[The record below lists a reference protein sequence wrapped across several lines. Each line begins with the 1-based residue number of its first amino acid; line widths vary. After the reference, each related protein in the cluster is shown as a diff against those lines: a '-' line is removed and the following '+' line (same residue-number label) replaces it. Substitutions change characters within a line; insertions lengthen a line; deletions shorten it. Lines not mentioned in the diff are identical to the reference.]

1 MLIHYFCTSKSICT
15 FNSYSAMKILTAA
28 QFKIIDNY
36 TIEHEPVSSI
46 DLMERASRAMADR
59 ICARWTVDTPIKIF
73 AGPGNNGGDA
83 LAIARMLCEA
93 RYKVTVYLFNTSD
106 SLSPDCET
114 NKQRLMKYQMDELNA
129 MRPYSVIFT
138 EVTSEFKPPVL
149 EKDDLVIDGL
159 FGTGLSRPLNGGFAS
174 VVKYINASPATVVAI
189 DVPSGLMCEDNT
201 YNVMTHIVKADVT
214 YTVQNP
220 KLAFFFPENEPYV
233 GEWEVLDIG
242 IQDPENEE
250 TKTPYF
256 LTEKDEF
263 KMALKKRSRFA
274 HKGSVG
280 KALLIAGKK
289 GMAGAAVL
297 SAKAC
302 LRGGVGKLTVRTPEC
317 NVRVL
322 QSAVPEA
329 VLNVDVDNNCF
340 SQSFDTADYDAM
352 GIGPGIGTSS
362 YTTQAFIEQVSLAKC
377 PAVIDA
383 DALNICGSH
392 RGWIAQLPKYCIL
405 TPHKKELFGL
415 IGTTR
420 NSYEELERTRDLAMR
435 QQLYIIIK
443 GAYSAVCT
451 PEGNVYFNS
460 TGNPGM
466 ATAGSGDV
474 LTGIIL
480 ALLAQSYPP
489 EMAARLG
496 VYLHGLAGDIV
507 AEELCEESLI
517 ASDLVDYLPRAFRAL
532 RGKQN

>member
-1 MLIHYFCTSKSICT
+1 
-15 FNSYSAMKILTAA
+15 MKILSAA
-28 QFKIIDNY
+28 QFKVIDSY

-46 DLMERASRAMADR
+46 DLMERASRAVADK
-59 ICARWTVDTPIKIF
+59 ICGRWAVDTPVKIF

-93 RYKVTVYLFNTSD
+93 KYRVTVYLFNTSNG
-106 SLSPDCET
+106 LSPDCEA
-114 NKQRLMKYQMDELNA
+114 NKKRLMKYCMEEMSALGRFCVA
-129 MRPYSVIFT
+129 FT

-149 EKDDLVIDGL
+149 EEGDLVIDGL

-189 DVPSGLMCEDNT
+189 DIPSGLMCEDNT
-201 YNVMTHIVKADVT
+201 YNVMSHIVKADVT
-214 YTVQNP
+214 YTIQNP
-220 KLAFFFPENEPYV
+220 KLAFFFAENEGYV

-242 IQDPENEE
+242 IVDPDNEE

-256 LTEKDEF
+256 LTEGNDF
-263 KMALKKRSRFA
+263 RGLLKKRSRFA

-302 LRGGVGKLTVRTPEC
+302 LRSGVGKLTIRTPES

-322 QSAVPEA
+322 QAAVPEA
-329 VLNVDVDNNCF
+329 VLDIDVDPNCF
-340 SQSFDTADYDAM
+340 SQSFDTNDYDAM

-362 YTTQAFIEQVSLAKC
+362 YTTQAFIEQVSMAKC

-392 RGWIAQLPKYCIL
+392 RGWISQLPKHCIL

-420 NSYEELERTRDLAMR
+420 NSYEELERTRELAVR
-435 QQLYIIIK
+435 QQIYIIIK
-443 GAYSAVCT
+443 GAFSAVCT

-460 TGNPGM
+460 SGNPGM

-480 ALLAQSYPP
+480 AFLAQSYPP
-489 EMAARLG
+489 EVAARMG
-496 VYLHGLAGDIV
+496 VYIHGLAGDMI
-507 AEELCEESLI
+507 AEEFCEESLI
-517 ASDLVDYLPRAFRAL
+517 ASDLIDYLPRAFRAI
-532 RGKQN
+532 RGEQNVR

>member
-1 MLIHYFCTSKSICT
+1 
-15 FNSYSAMKILTAA
+15 MKILSAA
-28 QFKIIDNY
+28 QFKVIDDY

-46 DLMERASRAMADR
+46 DLMERASRAVADK
-59 ICARWTVDTPIKIF
+59 ICGRWALDTPVKIF

-93 RYKVTVYLFNTSD
+93 RYHVEVFLFNISE
-106 SLSPDCET
+106 SLSPDCEV
-114 NKQRLMKYQMDELNA
+114 NKQRLMQYKKDELDS
-129 MRPYSVIFT
+129 MRPFSVAFT
-138 EVTSEFKPPVL
+138 EVISEFKPPVL
-149 EKDDLVIDGL
+149 EEGDLVIDGL

-174 VVKYINASPATVVAI
+174 VVRYINASPATVVSI
-189 DVPSGLMCEDNT
+189 DIPSGLMCEDNT
-201 YNVMTHIVKADVT
+201 YNVMSHIVKADVT
-214 YTVQNP
+214 YTIQHP
-220 KLAFFFPENEPYV
+220 KLAFFFPENEEYV

-242 IQDPENEE
+242 IMDPCNEE
-250 TKTPYF
+250 TQTPYF
-256 LTEKDEF
+256 LTENTDF
-263 KMALKKRSRFA
+263 RTLLKKRSRFA

-289 GMAGAAVL
+289 GLAGAAVL

-302 LRGGVGKLTVRTPEC
+302 LRSGVGKLTVRTPEC

-322 QSAVPEA
+322 QLAVPEA
-329 VLNVDVDNNCF
+329 VLDIDVDTNCF
-340 SQSFDTADYDAM
+340 SQSFDTNEYDAM

-362 YTTQAFIEQVSLAKC
+362 YTTQAFIEQVSMSKC
-377 PAVIDA
+377 PTVIDA

-420 NSYEELERTRDLAMR
+420 NSYEELERTRDLAKR
-435 QQLYIIIK
+435 QQILIIIK

-480 ALLAQSYPP
+480 AFLAQAYAP
-489 EMAARLG
+489 EVAARMG
-496 VYLHGLAGDIV
+496 VYIHGLAGDIV
-507 AEELCEESLI
+507 AEELCQESLI
-517 ASDLVDYLPRAFRAL
+517 ASDLIDYLPRAFRAI
-532 RGKQN
+532 RGEKK